1 MKKISLSLVAMVS
14 ISLTSALSANT
25 LSDAL
30 SNGKISG
37 DLSATYEVRDLKKDL
52 NAYYQDT
59 QYSVGSIGL
68 NYKTADFYNFGANV
82 GFRAYKT
89 LFEDD
94 SDKVTSTGFGDASE
108 RFYETG
114 KNRNADL
121 ESAYISYDLE
131 NLHIKAGRQALS
143 TEWIDKTQDA
153 VSLFTSLNDT
163 DVEMIWTN
171 RHGRINSRD
180 YRPMTQVNPGNGGL
194 YKLGITQNFTDN
206 ISAKAYGLTAPSLKD
221 IYGGKLNFK
230 NSVNDIDFGAMA
242 HYAQTNEDVNNVEN
256 SNVLELKTFAS
267 LAGYTA
273 TLGFVKIDKDAEFKH
288 IAGETINPFEEG
300 DQIYLKD
307 AKTTY
312 LMLGKEIA
320 DIKFTALYGIT
331 KYEEFKKSE
340 FNLWA
345 AYELAKNL
353 DLNIGYAFTNEDNSD
368 VNTTNLQQLN
378 ATIAYMF

>member
-242 HYAQTNEDVNNVEN
+242 HYAQTNEDANNVEN

-312 LMLGKEIA
+312 LMLEKEIA

-340 FNLWA
+340 FNL
-345 AYELAKNL
+345 
-353 DLNIGYAFTNEDNSD
+353 
-368 VNTTNLQQLN
+368 
-378 ATIAYMF
+378 